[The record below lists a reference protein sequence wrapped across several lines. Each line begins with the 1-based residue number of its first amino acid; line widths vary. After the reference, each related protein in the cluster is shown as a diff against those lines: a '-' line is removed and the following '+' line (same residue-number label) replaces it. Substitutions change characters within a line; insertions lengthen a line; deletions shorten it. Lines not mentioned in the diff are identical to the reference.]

1 MNSTNPSITRD
12 FLYPLNVYA
21 WVLERFEQECKYLHF
36 GIFNANNET
45 IGEAQRRSTDLLLI
59 NLPPPPAK
67 ILEVGTGTGALLVQL
82 RGLGYQV
89 VGINPDKRQVDY
101 ANSQHATD
109 LEIQVCSFESYE
121 TSMKFD
127 VVIFQE
133 VSQYVELE
141 RLFSKSRQ
149 LLNKSGIL
157 LIVDEMKS
165 TDSASHLH
173 NIFDYSELGEQ
184 YNYQQVL
191 NLDLT
196 DRAMPTLHYLRHN
209 IEKQTSLISAELEL
223 SQHDVLQLIHDI
235 NASEEKYRQREH
247 LYCML
252 GFKAS

>member
-1 MNSTNPSITRD
+1 MNSANPPPTRD
-12 FLYPLNVYA
+12 FLYPLNIYA

-36 GIFNANNET
+36 GIFNKNNET

-67 ILEVGTGTGALLVQL
+67 ILEVGTGTGTLLVQL

-89 VGINPDKRQVDY
+89 VGINPDKHQVDY
-101 ANSQHATD
+101 ANSQHASD

-127 VVIFQE
+127 VIIFQE

-209 IEKQTSLISAELEL
+209 IEKHTSLISAELEL

>member
-1 MNSTNPSITRD
+1 MNSANPPSTRG

-21 WVLERFEQECKYLHF
+21 WVLERLEQECKYLHF
-36 GIFNANNET
+36 GIFNKNNET

-67 ILEVGTGTGALLVQL
+67 ILEVGTGTGALLGQL

-127 VVIFQE
+127 VIIFQE

-209 IEKQTSLISAELEL
+209 IEKHTSLISAELEL